1 MKKYR
6 IVFVG
11 ASYLFCHR
19 VFKDL
24 VKIEELRDSTVV
36 LFDINPEPIKYISAV
51 CRIMNELSGTNIKV
65 EGTTDRKK
73 ALAGADFVML
83 CINVGGELAD
93 MEIGNICVKH
103 RIGNTVGDTMGPSA
117 LVRSFRNIEALMV
130 IVKDMEKLCPD
141 AWLINFTN
149 PMSQL
154 TSVVQRYSKIKCVG
168 LCHAI
173 GGVEEMVRKV
183 YGAEKKDVNV
193 FAAGT
198 NHFTWVKE
206 VWVKGEN
213 KTGAWYDDFISH
225 TTKPKTGKK
234 NSKDW
239 LEQERLHEQWD
250 ITAKLFKWY
259 GMMPVAGDHHI
270 VEFFPYFLDPMSK
283 NGRDYGLK
291 QRDFRKAIKQK
302 QDSKKLLKKW
312 ISRAEDP
319 WDMDKPSGEEAHN
332 IMMSIIRN
340 KGDIN
345 PAVNILNN
353 GSISNLP
360 PDYCLEIPAVFGQ
373 FGFKALTL
381 GALPEPDAEVVGK
394 MGAIHK
400 LTADSAMTG
409 DRKLAMKALM
419 LDPLLKD
426 FKNAEVLLEEMLVKQ
441 KRYLPRYFK

>member
-24 VKIEELRDSTVV
+24 VKIEELRESTVV

-51 CRIMNELSGTNIKV
+51 CKIMNELSGTNIKV

-73 ALAGADFVML
+73 ALSGADYVML

-93 MEIGNICVKH
+93 MEIGKICVKH
-103 RIGNTVGDTMGPSA
+103 RISNTVGDTMGPSA

-130 IVKDMEKLCPD
+130 IVKDMKKLCPD

-173 GGVEEMVRKV
+173 GGVEEMVCKV
-183 YGAEKKDVNV
+183 YGAKKKEIDV

-213 KTGAWYDDFISH
+213 KTESWYKDFINY
-225 TTKPKTGKK
+225 TTKPKAGKK

-239 LEQERLHEQWD
+239 LEQERLHEHWE
-250 ITAKLFKWY
+250 ITGKLFKWY
-259 GMMPVAGDHHI
+259 GMMPVAGDAHI
-270 VEFFPYFLDPMSK
+270 VEFFPYFLDPNSK
-283 NGRDYGLK
+283 NGKDYGLN

-312 ISRAEDP
+312 IAREEDP

-360 PDYCLEIPAVFGQ
+360 ADYCLEIPAVFGQ

-381 GALPEPDAEVVGK
+381 GALTVPVAEVVGK

>member
-1 MKKYR
+1 MRNYK

-36 LFDINPEPIKYISAV
+36 LFDINPEPIKIIGAV
-51 CRIMNELSGTNIKV
+51 CKIMNELSGTNIKI

-73 ALAGADFVML
+73 ALAGADYVML

-93 MEIGNICVKH
+93 MEIGDICVKH
-103 RIGNTVGDTMGPSA
+103 RISNTVGDTMGPSA
-117 LVRSFRNIEALMV
+117 LVRSLRNIEALMV
-130 IVKDMEKLCPD
+130 IVKDMEKLCPE

-154 TSVVQRYSKIKCVG
+154 TSAVQRYSKIKCVG

-173 GGVEEMVRKV
+173 GGVEEMVCKI
-183 YGAEKKDVNV
+183 YGAARKEINV

-213 KTGAWYDDFISH
+213 KTSSWYDDFISY

-239 LEQERLHEQWD
+239 LEQERLHEHWD
-250 ITAKLFKWY
+250 ITGKLFKWY
-259 GMMPVAGDHHI
+259 GMMPVAGDAHI
-270 VEFFPYFLDPMSK
+270 VEFFPYFLDPLSR
-283 NGRDYGLK
+283 NGRNYGLH
-291 QRDFRKAIKQK
+291 QRDYKKAINQK
-302 QDSKKLLKKW
+302 IKSKKLLKKW
-312 ISRAEDP
+312 IAREEDP

-332 IMMSIIRN
+332 IMMSVIRN

-360 PDYCLEIPAVFGQ
+360 DDFCLEIPAVFGQ

-381 GALPEPDAEVVGK
+381 GQLTEPVAEVVRK
-394 MGAIHK
+394 MGTIHK

-409 DRKLAMKALM
+409 DRGLAMKALM

-426 FKNAEVLLEEMLVKQ
+426 FKNAEVLLEEMLIKQ
-441 KRYLPRYFK
+441 KRYLPRFFK